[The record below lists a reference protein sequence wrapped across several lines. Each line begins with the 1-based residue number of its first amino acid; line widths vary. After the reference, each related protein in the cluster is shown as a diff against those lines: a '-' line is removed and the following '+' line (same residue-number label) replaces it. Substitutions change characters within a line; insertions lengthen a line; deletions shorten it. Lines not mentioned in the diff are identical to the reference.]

1 MSSVV
6 ILPAYEKRVLPDPF
20 AAAPA
25 DVATPRTDIRRE
37 VVVATD
43 RWLPLLAAAIFAF
56 CLSAGLGDTMLGGR
70 GRSMLFD
77 HITALQA
84 IAISVPPAPQA
95 TAIEVLRAQDKPMPA
110 RRTGMLRH
118 SW

>member
-20 AAAPA
+20 AAANT
-25 DVATPRTDIRRE
+25 DVSTPRTDIRRE

-43 RWLPLLAAAIFAF
+43 RWVPLLAAAIFAF
-56 CLSAGLGDTMLGGR
+56 CLSAGVGDTMLGGR
-70 GRSMLFD
+70 GRSVLFD
-77 HITALQA
+77 RIMALQA
-84 IAISVPPAPQA
+84 IAISAAPAPQA
-95 TAIEVLRAQDKPMPA
+95 TAIEVLPGPDKPMPM
-110 RRTGMLRH
+110 RHRGMPRH